1 MVITGFH
8 LSDRGSGGSVE
19 HGVLTLL
26 DRMQSR
32 MADRA
37 VGTMRTLYV
46 KWPELEHAVYWKDCQ
61 NRFSSWEGRVFCSDP
76 IEKVMLCS
84 ILSIARTRAIT
95 CSVVCC
101 EKLVNAR
108 VVRRG
113 SYRPVKKVSVI

>member
-1 MVITGFH
+1 
-8 LSDRGSGGSVE
+8 
-19 HGVLTLL
+19 
-26 DRMQSR
+26 
-32 MADRA
+32 MA
-37 VGTMRTLYV
+37 
-46 KWPELEHAVYWKDCQ
+46 KWPEPDKVVHWRACRKRL
-61 NRFSSWEGRVFCSDP
+61 SSRGGRVFCSDP